1 MQYQFNINQLKEDI
15 LSLIATN
22 QNGVSFLQELT
33 KIIGN
38 FFKVDAC
45 FAIIAPQNLPQEII
59 TGTWNLE
66 QNQEQFLSSE
76 KTVLTQF
83 YFENLKTA
91 SQDKFSYQKNT
102 FPEIFSHGF
111 ASLAASFFGKNNS
124 LAKQSKTSPAK
135 GVLVLLKSQSY
146 EWNNSEPQNL
156 ELLAEIMAI
165 AFSHIELEQKIQ
177 TQARYQSL
185 LSNFSAAVAKS
196 SDIQL
201 LFELALSEIGTALP
215 LEQAAI
221 ITIRYKDPFFIQRK
235 RKQAIKATLTVAEHW
250 SAPESKI
257 SLPNNFS
264 FQLSNSESL
273 QTALDRAPHPLII
286 DRGTKFPDL
295 AAEFLP
301 ADFSNQA
308 DSTLLIMPLMGK
320 SSHSSNEEQGAIILG
335 FVVLQRAEAEIWHQQ
350 EIELINWIGVQL
362 STALIH
368 HQTLTQVQSIVEER
382 TAQLQWSLD
391 VQGKLSEKMR
401 QQISQ
406 LKRLNELK
414 DDFLSS
420 MSHELKTPMT
430 SMKMAIK
437 MLRQNIPETMR
448 ERYLNILEEEWHR
461 EFNLIKDLL
470 TLRQVESGEL
480 SFEPQE
486 LNLNRILDNL
496 ATSFTQKW
504 QPDKGLKLETKLSEP
519 ELLIHSDLDSFQ
531 HILNELLLNAAKYS
545 DADTT
550 VGLSATARNTLQGK
564 EVEITVNNYGA
575 EIEENELPYIFD
587 KFRRGKGVTDRAVPG
602 TGLGLTLVK
611 YLVEHL
617 SGNIKVTNQAVS
629 DSDLYETT
637 FTVTLPQ
644 HQ

>member
-1 MQYQFNINQLKEDI
+1 MKYQFNINQLKEDI
-15 LSLIATN
+15 FSLIATN
-22 QNGVSFLQELT
+22 QNSVSFLQDLAKT
-33 KIIGN
+33 IGN
-38 FFKVDAC
+38 FFKIDAC
-45 FAIIAPQNLPQEII
+45 FAIVATQNLPQKII
-59 TGTWNLE
+59 TGSWSRE
-66 QNQEQFLSSE
+66 PNQEQFLSSQ
-76 KTVLTQF
+76 KATLAQF
-83 YFENLKTA
+83 YFETLNTA
-91 SQDKFSYQKNT
+91 SQDQFSYQKNN
-102 FPEIFSHGF
+102 FPDIFAHGF
-111 ASLAASFFGKNNS
+111 ASLTANFFGKT
-124 LAKQSKTSPAK
+124 KQAGKNGNPSHTKV
-135 GVLVLLKSQSY
+135 VLVLLKSQSY

-165 AFSHIELEQKIQ
+165 AFSHIELKQQIQ
-177 TQARYQSL
+177 TQTRYQSL
-185 LSNFSAAVAKS
+185 LSNFSSAVAKS

-215 LEQAAI
+215 LEQATI
-221 ITIRYKDPFFIQRK
+221 ITVKYKDPFFIQRK
-235 RKQAIKATLTVAEHW
+235 RKQKIKAMLTVAEHW
-250 SAPESKI
+250 SNPDNQI

-264 FQLSNSESL
+264 FPLSNSDCL
-273 QTALDRAPHPLII
+273 QTALDQAPLPLIVEQGA
-286 DRGTKFPDL
+286 DFLDL
-295 AAEFLP
+295 KAEFLP
-301 ADFSNQA
+301 ADFSSKS

-320 SSHSSNEEQGAIILG
+320 SNHGNHEEQGAIILG
-335 FVVLQRAEAEIWHQQ
+335 FVALQRNQDEIWQQQ

-362 STALIH
+362 STSLIH

-401 QQISQ
+401 QQIAQ
-406 LKRLNELK
+406 LKKLNELK

-470 TLRQVESGEL
+470 TLQQVESGEL

-486 LNLNRILDNL
+486 LNLNQILDSL
-496 ATSFTQKW
+496 ATSFIKKW
-504 QPDKGLKLETKLSEP
+504 QPDKGLNLETNLSES
-519 ELLIHSDLDSFQ
+519 ELLIHSDLESFN
-531 HILNELLLNAAKYS
+531 HIINELLLNAAKYS

-550 VGLSATARNTLQGK
+550 VKLVATEHNILQGK
-564 EVEITVNNYGA
+564 EVEIVVSNYGA
-575 EIEENELPYIFD
+575 EITASELPYIFD

-611 YLVEHL
+611 YLVENL
-617 SGNIKVTNQAVS
+617 SGKIKVTSEAVS
-629 DSDLYETT
+629 SSDIYETT

-644 HQ
+644 HH